1 MGIKKLFKIKPPEEE
16 PSSKN
21 REELMELG
29 IPTKNPNKKRRDKFA
44 AYGKFAKDKAKLKV
58 YAPPGYESY
67 ARGEEDDLNKSEVD
81 SSEQSAAAETSEA
94 SPYEVPSGAA
104 DPYAVKPG
112 GGVSSDPFAGFG
124 GAVGIGSRNFSSNY
138 DGLNA
143 SRPGA
148 GDSYGGAGG
157 GYGGTGGGYGGS
169 NRAAGAGA
177 SAYNDIPASTNAY
190 GAPRRATPDL
200 DGRGNDA
207 SGLNDAPVDATPG
220 PRRTTSNVD
229 GRASNPYGR
238 RAGGPAMNPGRG
250 SANANAHATGGAT
263 GAAAGAVAGTAAG
276 AAANPYSSMAHD
288 SYSRDPLG
296 LENTLTDNLDEDL
309 NEGPREG
316 EFDFEADNSNQV
328 AVEEDLNA
336 TIEDPGD
343 DLNAPITQ
351 QQQQELVTAPAPQ
364 QQQQQ
369 PPPQRQSEQSY
380 EPAPQWQFEEEEVEQ
395 QLTQGQQMGE
405 SNRGY
410 KTFEELQQEEEARQQ
425 QEEDEEVDQIK
436 QEIRFTKQG
445 SVASTRNTL
454 RMAQEA
460 EMSGMNTVGVL
471 GHQSNQLGNVENNL
485 DLIHSQNRIA
495 EDRIGKLK
503 SLNRNILAIH
513 MSNPFNSKRRAREK
527 ADEIKN
533 RKLEDKFLQE
543 EKLGGVQASNKRL
556 ESAMNMKGEPLT
568 IRDRYKRDEVL
579 QRVKK
584 YCFEADEE
592 DDMMELEIDR
602 NLDQIQQIS
611 GRLKR
616 LALAAGDEL
625 DAQQK
630 RLGDIED
637 NTDDM
642 DIRLHLNT
650 QRMAGIR

>member
-148 GDSYGGAGG
+148 GSSYGN
-157 GYGGTGGGYGGS
+157 TGGGYGGL
-169 NRAAGAGA
+169 NRAAGAGV
-177 SAYNDIPASTNAY
+177 SAYNDMPASTNAY

-200 DGRGNDA
+200 NGSGNDT

-220 PRRTTSNVD
+220 PRMTTPNVN

-238 RAGGPAMNPGRG
+238 RAGGPAMNPGRVAAA
-250 SANANAHATGGAT
+250 ANTTGAAT
-263 GAAAGAVAGTAAG
+263 GAAIGAPAG

-288 SYSRDPLG
+288 SYSKDPLG
-296 LENTLTDNLDEDL
+296 LENIPTDNLDEDL

-343 DLNAPITQ
+343 DLNAPSTQ

-369 PPPQRQSEQSY
+369 QPPPQQQSEQAY

-405 SNRGY
+405 STRGY

-425 QEEDEEVDQIK
+425 QEEDEEVDQVK

-460 EMSGMNTVGVL
+460 EMSGLNTIGVL

-543 EKLGGVQASNKRL
+543 EKLGGVQASTKRL
-556 ESAMNMKGEPLT
+556 ESAMNMKGEPLS

-579 QRVKK
+579 ERVKK
-584 YCFEADEE
+584 YRFEADEE